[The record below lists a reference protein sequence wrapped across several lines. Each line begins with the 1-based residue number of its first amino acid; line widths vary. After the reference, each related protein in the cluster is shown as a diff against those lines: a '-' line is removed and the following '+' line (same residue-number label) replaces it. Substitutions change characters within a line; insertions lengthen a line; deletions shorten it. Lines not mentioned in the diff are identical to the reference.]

1 MNYRRYILWG
11 VTLWMISGFPL
22 VQAQRLD
29 PTPGQSLFTVRGY
42 AHSGL
47 ELRKFEGKPLNSSF
61 VGGSFNPIF
70 LWRQSDRLLF
80 EGELGVAFDEGEVT
94 FDLEYANVAYK
105 LTNRITARIG
115 QFLLPFGIFVPNLH
129 PAWINRLPTAPLGFD
144 HHNPVGPTVDFGFE
158 LRGAFPLG
166 EGRLTYAVYVTNGP
180 ALVAGEDN
188 PAEAGRLIFSQVED
202 NNSNKAIGGRIS
214 VLPFSNL
221 SLEIGL
227 SGQYARVGTDGSEY
241 EKVAARMYSV
251 DVNLIRTLPALQS
264 VLNIKGQY
272 NNVQVDRATYTF
284 TASGVGPPTSLTFD
298 NTSWAYFLQASLQPS
313 FVPHALLRHL
323 ELVGRVSEMELA
335 PEAPWGTRQREYAI
349 GLNYWIDWRTVVK
362 FSYLIINPVEAHD
375 EEGEGLL
382 KTETVAEE
390 HEEGFFRNAFMIHIA
405 IGF

>member
-1 MNYRRYILWG
+1 MKRFLYIPW
-11 VTLWMISGFPL
+11 VTLWLLMGVSSL
-22 VQAQRLD
+22 QAQRLD

-47 ELRKFEGKPLNSSF
+47 EFRKFEGKPLNSSF

-105 LTNRITARIG
+105 LTDRVTARVG

-144 HHNPVGPTVDFGFE
+144 HHNPVGPTADFGFE

-180 ALVAGEDN
+180 ALLDGSDN
-188 PAEAGRLIFSQVED
+188 PAEAGRLVFSQVED
-202 NNSNKAIGGRIS
+202 NNSNKAVGGRLS

-227 SGQYARVGTDGSEY
+227 SGQYARVGADGSDY

-251 DVNLIRTLPALQS
+251 DVNLVRTLPALRS
-264 VLNIKGQY
+264 VLNVKGQY
-272 NNVQVDRATYTF
+272 NVVQVDRATYPG
-284 TASGVGPPTSLTFD
+284 AGPLTSLMFD

-313 FVPHALLRHL
+313 FVAHALLRHL
-323 ELVGRVSEMELA
+323 ELVGRVSQMELA
-335 PEAPWGTRQREYAI
+335 PEAPWGTRQREVAI

-362 FSYLIINPVEAHD
+362 FSYLVINALDEAHEE
-375 EEGEGLL
+375 EEGML
-382 KTETVAEE
+382 KTETVGEAHGEK
-390 HEEGFFRNAFMIHIA
+390 FFKNAFMIHIA